1 MAPQKYFTYT
11 QLPPST
17 NTTRVVNLLPGTR
30 PAPIQCEINVIGL
43 DEPPPYC
50 ALSYVW
56 GERSEDYWI
65 FIDQEHICVT
75 PSLYNN
81 LQHLRSNEET
91 RTFWI
96 DAICINQLD
105 NTEKSSQVR
114 KMQEIYGRSSEI
126 LIWLGPEEEGS
137 ASAMA
142 LASRIAAYWSDQGL
156 DPSDAESDFRK
167 KSAADLSTLL
177 GQSTYDPAPVEAFR
191 RLINRGWFERVWTV
205 QEAAAPAKTKT
216 VQCGDSTI
224 DWASFI
230 TAAKFLAHAIIRPD
244 LKMYFPIANPLRS
257 NSLPG
262 LFNLD
267 HLQRFI
273 ESGRHQTDLL
283 GILANYRCYKATD
296 PRDKVYALLGLVTET
311 LTDISVCDYFLDTPT
326 VYLQVAKQCILHR
339 GSLECLGYC
348 NPSLRNSDLPSWVPD
363 WRYPS
368 ARHPLAKWS
377 KHKPYFGDP
386 DLVDKRIYSSS
397 ADSTSQKR
405 HLSFSHSQN
414 PKLVNEGFCIGK
426 VLTAGLPFYQDA
438 TTQGFESDVLRG
450 WEPENLQILY
460 RPTGETN
467 LEAFSHTIVA
477 DVAKK
482 GPLRE
487 RGFAVD
493 WGFWRSVKDFAQPP
507 TSPQLRAEWG
517 SLLFAAVGK
526 SLVFSN
532 NGHMCLAP
540 GETRPGDQICILFG
554 GHVFYIL
561 RPAGEC
567 WSFIGE
573 CYVHGLMD
581 GEAMS
586 LLANGTYE
594 LQDFIIA

>member
-1 MAPQKYFTYT
+1 M
-11 QLPPST
+11 
-17 NTTRVVNLLPGTR
+17 NTTRVVKLLPGTH
-30 PAPIQCEINVIGL
+30 PEPIQCEIIVIVL

-65 FIDQEHICVT
+65 FLDQEHICVT
-75 PSLYNN
+75 PILYNT
-81 LQHLRSNEET
+81 LQHLRSHEET

-96 DAICINQLD
+96 DAICIDQRD

-114 KMQEIYGRSSEI
+114 KMKQIYGRSSEI

-142 LASRIAAYWSDQGL
+142 LASKIAAYWSDQGL
-156 DPSDAESDFRK
+156 DLSDAESGFRS
-167 KSAADLSTLL
+167 KSAVDLSTLL
-177 GQSTYDPAPVEAFR
+177 HQCTYDSAPVEAFR
-191 RLINRGWFERVWTV
+191 CLINRGWFERVWTV
-205 QEAAAPAKTKT
+205 QEAATRAKTKT
-216 VQCGDSTI
+216 IQCGDSKI
-224 DWASFI
+224 DWGSFI

-244 LKMYFPIANPLRS
+244 LKIYFPDASPLRS

-273 ESGRHQTDLL
+273 ESGRYQTDLL
-283 GILANYRCYKATD
+283 GILANYRHYKATD

-311 LTDISVCDYFLDTPT
+311 LTDISTCDYFLDTPT
-326 VYLQVAKQCILHR
+326 VYLQVAEHCILHR

-348 NPSLRNSDLPSWVPD
+348 TPSLRDSDLPSWVPD

-377 KHKPYFGDP
+377 KHKPDFGNP
-386 DLVDKRIYSSS
+386 DLVDKRIYSAS
-397 ADSTSQKR
+397 ADVTSQKR
-405 HLSFSHSQN
+405 HLSFSISQN

-426 VLTAGLPFYQDA
+426 VMTAGLPFYQDA
-438 TTQGFESDVLRG
+438 TQGFESDVLRG
-450 WEPENLQILY
+450 WEPENLEKIY

-467 LEAFSHTIVA
+467 LEAFSHTIVG

-482 GPLRE
+482 GHLRE
-487 RGFAVD
+487 RGYAVD
-493 WGFWRSVKDFAQPP
+493 WNFWRCVKDLTHPP
-507 TSPQLRAEWG
+507 TSSRLRVEWG
-517 SLLFAAVGK
+517 SLLFATVGRK
-526 SLVFSN
+526 FVLSN
-532 NGHMCLAP
+532 KGHMCLAP
-540 GETRPGDQICILFG
+540 GETRPGDQISILLG

-561 RPAGEC
+561 RPIGEC
-567 WSFIGE
+567 WYFIGE
-573 CYVHGLMD
+573 CYVHGFMD

-586 LLANGTYE
+586 LLANGTFE
-594 LQDFIIA
+594 LQDFTIA